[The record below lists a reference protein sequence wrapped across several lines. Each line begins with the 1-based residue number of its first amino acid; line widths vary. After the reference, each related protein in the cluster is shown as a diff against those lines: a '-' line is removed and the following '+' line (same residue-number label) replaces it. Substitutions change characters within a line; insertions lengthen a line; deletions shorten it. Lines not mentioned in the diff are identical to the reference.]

1 MSKFGYS
8 AASVG
13 LTLYKEVKR
22 QVLAALAEKEW
33 EPGDVIPPEKQLCI
47 RFGVSVGTLR
57 KAIDELVA
65 ENILIRH
72 QGRGTFVA
80 LHNRGSHL
88 YRFFN
93 VVRHDSKKFYPTLSL
108 KLFEKKKADKVT
120 SEKLGIERGNPIF
133 RFTNLRSLDDAPV
146 LVDRIC
152 LPESLF
158 PGLTEAQIRDRPSTL
173 YNLYQAE
180 YGLNIIRIEER
191 VRATLADAE
200 LATLLNIDEG
210 APLLQIHRVA
220 LSYNDQPVEYRI
232 SFVNTEN
239 YEYVPAAP

>member
-1 MSKFGYS
+1 MSNSGYS
-8 AASVG
+8 ATSVG

-22 QVLAALAEKEW
+22 QVLEALAAKEW

-93 VVRHDSKKFYPTLSL
+93 VVRHDSKKFYPTLAL
-108 KLFEKKKADKVT
+108 KLFEKKKADKT
-120 SEKLGIERGNPIF
+120 CSEKLGIERNSVIF
-133 RFTNLRSLDDAPV
+133 RFTNLRSLDEKPV
-146 LVDRIC
+146 LVDRIS

-158 PGLTEAQIRDRPSTL
+158 AGLTEAQVRDRPSTL
-173 YNLYQAE
+173 YNLYQSE

-191 VRATLADAE
+191 VRASLADAE
-200 LATLLNIDEG
+200 LSKLLDVDVG

-220 LSYNDQPVEYRI
+220 FSYNDQPVEYRV
-232 SFVNTEN
+232 SYVNTEN
-239 YEYVPAAP
+239 YEYVPSAP